1 MWWLSSDQP
10 LVIGVRKRGK
20 GVSMVLKRTSVLVFV
35 LMLGM
40 VGSAFVV
47 HAQQH
52 TELTLRPIEEVRD
65 YYFEYAAQ
73 HGWQKLSDA
82 LRQNA
87 MSAVISDGTFVE
99 TASRLYTPRVFWAE
113 RMAAADYYFQD
124 LEEAEQEFYADYYI
138 DPAVGIAILALL
150 RDTNLGHVQSSNVEF
165 IVRDSSGKVFRD
177 FDVWAFCR
185 AVTEQTV
192 FGITLYDAVY
202 DLFVFGDFSEAEY
215 IELFVLVDGM
225 VGRAEHRWNLK

>member
-1 MWWLSSDQP
+1 
-10 LVIGVRKRGK
+10 
-20 GVSMVLKRTSVLVFV
+20 MVLKRTSVLVFV

-99 TASRLYTPRVFWAE
+99 TASRLYTPRVIWAE

-150 RDTNLGHVQSSNVEF
+150 IDTNLGHVQSINV
-165 IVRDSSGKVFRD
+165 
-177 FDVWAFCR
+177 
-185 AVTEQTV
+185 
-192 FGITLYDAVY
+192 
-202 DLFVFGDFSEAEY
+202 
-215 IELFVLVDGM
+215 
-225 VGRAEHRWNLK
+225 